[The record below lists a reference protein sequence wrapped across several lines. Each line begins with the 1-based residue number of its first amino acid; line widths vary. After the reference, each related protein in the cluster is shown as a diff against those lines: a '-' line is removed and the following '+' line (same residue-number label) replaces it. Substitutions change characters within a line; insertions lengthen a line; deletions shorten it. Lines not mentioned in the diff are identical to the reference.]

1 MSKDADTVY
10 VRLITS
16 NNYGCEGDTLV
27 RRFTTI
33 KDPTADFS
41 MSDTTGCGDTRISL
55 RDASTPRGLSLRWD
69 FGDGDTSVQTNPSHV
84 FGNSSNTQDSTYDI
98 RLIVTAGS
106 GCSDTITKQATINP
120 LPKAVFSTSSRSICA
135 PAMLSTSNTTVYKG
149 GSFTSSW
156 SASQSSVVITTSSS
170 ATPSISFPDNDS
182 EVDTMYAIKLLVT
195 SVDGC
200 KDSITDSVEVYSR
213 PKASFS
219 IDTGS
224 CGSVGLLVDNYTDT
238 LSLYGHGY
246 KWSLS
251 PSTGVSLNDT
261 LYEPTVSMPLNTTQ
275 SSISYRLILTS
286 TSKEGCV
293 DRDTQRTVVYPKPL
307 AKYRFSLPDSCSPD
321 TASFTN
327 LSDPYNSESIGTM
340 SFVWNFGS
348 VQRDPKKLYT
358 NTGVEDSLYA
368 VELISTSQHG
378 CKDTFADTVVIHP
391 DARSDF
397 NPISTT
403 GCAPLALDSSLIN
416 LKQYADANDVYSWT
430 IFSSDSSTVLS
441 SFQGVGFRSYTMSKD
456 ADTVYVRLITSNN
469 YGCEGDTLV
478 RQFTTIKDP
487 TADFKYSLNLDLLI

>member
-1 MSKDADTVY
+1 MVYPKPLAKYRFSLPDSCSPDTASFTNLSDPYNSESIGTMSFVWNFGSVQRDPKKLYTNTGVEDSLYAVELISTSQHGCKDTFADTVVIHPDARSDFNPISTTGCAPLALDSSLINLKQYANANDVYSWTIFSSDSSTVLSSFQGVVFRSYTMSKDADTVY

-27 RRFTTI
+27 RQFTTI

-286 TSKEGCV
+286 TSK
-293 DRDTQRTVVYPKPL
+293 
-307 AKYRFSLPDSCSPD
+307 
-321 TASFTN
+321 
-327 LSDPYNSESIGTM
+327 
-340 SFVWNFGS
+340 
-348 VQRDPKKLYT
+348 
-358 NTGVEDSLYA
+358 A
-368 VELISTSQHG
+368 V
-378 CKDTFADTVVIHP
+378 
-391 DARSDF
+391 
-397 NPISTT
+397 
-403 GCAPLALDSSLIN
+403 
-416 LKQYADANDVYSWT
+416 
-430 IFSSDSSTVLS
+430 
-441 SFQGVGFRSYTMSKD
+441 SYTHL
-456 ADTVYVRLITSNN
+456 TLPTTPYV
-469 YGCEGDTLV
+469 
-478 RQFTTIKDP
+478 
-487 TADFKYSLNLDLLI
+487 